1 MKIDFNVFLEMV
13 KTLKYDVLKESF
25 VSKTTD
31 KKFTEYLFSLD
42 ERKELS
48 NDELETLC
56 YYFNKH
62 SEEGFEEGFKVAC
75 EILQMMFITNNQQHT
90 TTKKGMVFN
99 DKTFFDMVYYNN
111 DDTYSTD
118 IYSDETAHKINELDN
133 LLKEKI
139 SSQEYLELSSKI
151 NVVEADLQ
159 SDCFK
164 SGLFTG
170 INLMKYLLK

>member
-1 MKIDFNVFLEMV
+1 
-13 KTLKYDVLKESF
+13 
-25 VSKTTD
+25 
-31 KKFTEYLFSLD
+31 
-42 ERKELS
+42 
-48 NDELETLC
+48 
-56 YYFNKH
+56 
-62 SEEGFEEGFKVAC
+62 
-75 EILQMMFITNNQQHT
+75 ITNNQQHT

-133 LLKEKI
+133 LLKEKL